1 MSTRIGRSTLL
12 SSTFHLS
19 CLTENGTAPP
29 TDGLSTEDK
38 KPISIDTTME
48 ETTDDYDA
56 LSLVESSRNP
66 LEEDDHSTADIYPTP
81 AVRYGRNSGL
91 RRLED
96 LKRRLQDDA
105 FHHHRSTLLE
115 EEVRWEL
122 RLPICYRWR
131 RCGGARVVDDGVSP
145 TAPLS
150 TMSTDSFRESKW
162 FHFGNRWW
170 VMHFGITAS
179 SAASVAS
186 AASAASAGP
195 GAAGAAVAAVAS
207 DADGKTEDVFCYLHV
222 CPAERL
228 LEPAYVAMECW
239 LFPSVLSASLSSAPS
254 GHHRRDF
261 PSDVCFGCVDSGEEG
276 IPQQQHGGGKGPTGA
291 VQGWD
296 RFIATDQLPLYVND
310 DGKIQL
316 TLIMRS
322 RLGAHGQLLG
332 SN

>member
-12 SSTFHLS
+12 SSTFHMS

-29 TDGLSTEDK
+29 TAGLSTEDK
-38 KPISIDTTME
+38 KPLSIDTTME

-66 LEEDDHSTADIYPTP
+66 QEDDDHSTADIYPTP
-81 AVRYGRNSGL
+81 AVRYGRNSGM

-105 FHHHRSTLLE
+105 FQHHRSSLLE
-115 EEVRWEL
+115 EEVRWEI
-122 RLPICYRWR
+122 RLPMCYIWR
-131 RCGGARVVDDGVSP
+131 RCGGARVVDDGISP
-145 TAPLS
+145 TALS
-150 TMSTDSFRESKW
+150 TMSADSFRESKW

-179 SAASVAS
+179 ATSATSATSAPAPAPATSVA
-186 AASAASAGP
+186 
-195 GAAGAAVAAVAS
+195 GAAAVAS
-207 DADGKTEDVFCYLHV
+207 DIDGKTEGGFCYLHV

-239 LFPSVLSASLSSAPS
+239 LFPSSLSAATSIP
-254 GHHRRDF
+254 GGYRREF
-261 PSDVCFGCVDSGEEG
+261 PSDVCFGCVDSGDDD
-276 IPQQQHGGGKGPTGA
+276 IPPHGGKGPTGA
-291 VQGWD
+291 MQGWD
-296 RFIATDQLPLYVND
+296 RFIATDQLPLYISD

-332 SN
+332 SK